1 MVYRRTKYREYNL
14 WDLLLL
20 SFRAVAPT
28 ALFIK
33 PMFINSKTSAV
44 DSTGCMLASGTA
56 NPFGWVV
63 FQIPS
68 VCKSKETKTFSLQ
81 DEYYSELNDQMEFN
95 LQSRM
100 KSKSKMKDKETKKRI
115 SFLRTIT

>member
-1 MVYRRTKYREYNL
+1 
-14 WDLLLL
+14 
-20 SFRAVAPT
+20 VAPT

-33 PMFINSKTSAV
+33 PIFINSKTSAV

-68 VCKSKETKTFSLQ
+68 VCKSKETKTFPLK
-81 DEYYSELNDQMEFN
+81 DEYYSEFNDQMEFSTYN
-95 LQSRM
+95 QEWNP
-100 KSKSKMKDKETKKRI
+100 KVKMKGKKK
-115 SFLRTIT
+115 